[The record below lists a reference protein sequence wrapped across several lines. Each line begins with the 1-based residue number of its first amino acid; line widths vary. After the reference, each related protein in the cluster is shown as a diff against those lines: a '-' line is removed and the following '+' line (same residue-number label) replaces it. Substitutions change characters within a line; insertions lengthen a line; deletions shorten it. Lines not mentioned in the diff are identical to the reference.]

1 MILTDQRFARTL
13 LSNLGS
19 FWVDSVEDQAVNG
32 LVASGINLNDQA
44 YWDFLEAS
52 ATLSRF
58 TSPAFKREFWK
69 PLTIRKSDVTA
80 GRIVR
85 YGDGDS
91 YGDPLTYGQP
101 AEAAIWSIP
110 VDVTL
115 AEAVNIADRPID
127 PRLIWTSGLEF
138 RVDKENHRIE
148 FMQDPFLETAF
159 VMDSEESDDAED
171 PTLTLW
177 LLNADLDL
185 ESLYHQ
191 FGTVLGIYLSTGSDA
206 YRDLINAFWDC
217 LLRGANVLS
226 LRQALAAMLGIPCVA
241 GRQETVEAITR
252 HVDRL
257 VVTCSANVYEFSGD
271 ATETVTVGQV
281 VYAGDFLTDAVQ
293 IYEGESLLTVPADMP
308 ALCLEPGDLDIPV
321 RGSLVFSNK
330 NLPIT
335 YSMVPGEAAVVTF
348 PLGGRADDVLAF
360 WTEVQAREAAYGTS
374 VARTLSRDESTAEP
388 RESQIPATVN
398 PMNFLLKHTLRDS
411 TSLVVIKMAQ
421 AAVPDPYA
429 LLSQLK
435 RLVPPHNQLRMMTWE
450 TLGAEYNEASEAA
463 PAAFDAV
470 EAAAE
475 TLSLTESMSDDLTT
489 YVS

>member
-44 YWDFLEAS
+44 YWDFLEAA

-159 VMDSEESDDAED
+159 AMDSEESDDAED

-226 LRQALAAMLGIPCVA
+226 LRQALAAMLGIPCVI

-257 VVTCSANVYEFSGD
+257 VITSSAHVYEFSGD

-281 VYAGDFLTDAVQ
+281 VYAGDFLTDAVH
-293 IYEGESLLTVPADMP
+293 IYEGESLLTVPADVP
-308 ALCLEPGDLDIPV
+308 ALCLEPGDLDVPAI
-321 RGSLVFSNK
+321 GSLVFPNRQ
-330 NLPIT
+330 LPVSYALID
-335 YSMVPGEAAVVTF
+335 GKAQVTF
-348 PLGGRADDVLAF
+348 PLGGRTDDVVAF
-360 WTEVQAREAAYGTS
+360 WAGVRDREAATGYS
-374 VARTLSRDESTAEP
+374 VARTLNRDDTTAEP
-388 RESQIPATVN
+388 TVDQIPATVN
-398 PMNFLLKHTLRDS
+398 PMNFLFKHTLRDS

-435 RLVPPHNQLRMMTWE
+435 KLIPPHNQLRMMTWA